1 MGHFPICSLRM
12 KGNLLPNKNV
22 FLGELTRKELN
33 EAISGGVIKGAIVP
47 TGACEQHQDH
57 LAMIHDTASV
67 TEIAKRVAMNFYPHV
82 LVTPTVSMSVS
93 EHHMDRGGAL
103 TIRPQIHLEYV
114 HDVCHS
120 LKRLGV
126 PKVCVLNGHGGNMR
140 KSLEPVAPLEMKK
153 LDELGVTYLTYWHV
167 CPESLFE
174 THLESDRDA
183 GHAGEFE
190 TSFAMIAF
198 PQRIRSDQITYDS
211 AKLATIPKGGHIL
224 NVVVEGVTARVSEM
238 LDET

>member
-1 MGHFPICSLRM
+1 MQKSIF
-12 KGNLLPNKNV
+12 
-22 FLGELTRKELN
+22 FGELTRKEFG
-33 EAISGGVIKGAIVP
+33 EAISSGVVKGAIVP

-67 TEIAKRVAMNFYPHV
+67 TEIAERVAMRFSPHV

-93 EHHMDRGGAL
+93 EHHMKRGGAL
-103 TIRPQIHLEYV
+103 TIRPDVYLEYL

-126 PKVCVLNGHGGNMR
+126 PKVMVLNGHGGNMR
-140 KSLEPVAPLEMKK
+140 RNLEPVAPEQMRK

-167 CPESLFE
+167 CPDAFFE
-174 THLESDRDA
+174 AHLESDRSA

-198 PQRIRSDQITYDS
+198 PQRIRSDQIAYDS

-224 NVVVEGVTARVSEM
+224 NVVVEGVTERVRQM
-238 LDET
+238 LEA

>member
-1 MGHFPICSLRM
+1 MLNR
-12 KGNLLPNKNV
+12 NV
-22 FLGELTRKELN
+22 LFGELTRKEFGDAVSN
-33 EAISGGVIKGAIVP
+33 GVVKAAIVP

-67 TEIAKRVAMNFYPHV
+67 TEIAKRVASRFHPHI

-103 TIRPQIHLEYV
+103 TIRPEIYVEYV
-114 HDVCHS
+114 YDVCHS

-126 PKVCVLNGHGGNMR
+126 PKVMVLNGHGGN
-140 KSLEPVAPLEMKK
+140 KWQNLEPKVPAQMKRLES
-153 LDELGVTYLTYWHV
+153 LDIKYVTYWET
-167 CPESLFE
+167 CPQSFYEAY
-174 THLESDRDA
+174 LERERSA

-190 TSFAMIAF
+190 TSFAMVNF
-198 PQRIRSDQITYDS
+198 PDRIRGDQINYEN

-224 NVVVEGVTARVSEM
+224 SAIIDGVAEQVQQM
-238 LDET
+238 LGQE